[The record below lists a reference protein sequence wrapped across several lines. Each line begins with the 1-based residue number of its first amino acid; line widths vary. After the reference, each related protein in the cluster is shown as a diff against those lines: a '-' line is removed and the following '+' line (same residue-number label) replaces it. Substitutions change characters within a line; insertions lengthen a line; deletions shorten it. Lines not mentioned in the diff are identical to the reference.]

1 MKVNKLFIG
10 MFVCIF
16 AAGTIVAT
24 SGNFSISKKAFNK
37 SDDKEKVAKAAKS
50 ADENIVELG
59 PDNVAGRVRG
69 LIFDNQDTTN
79 QTLYAGGVAGGL
91 FKTTDGGQHWQRV
104 PMHLPNGTEVTLPIS
119 CMVQTSDGVLYI
131 GTGEGFL
138 TSGINNNITAPVG
151 RGLYRFVDENN
162 YSLVPATAPA
172 SDTITDNTSDWA
184 YINRLAA
191 AEYNNV
197 LYFYAA
203 TNTGLFR
210 WKIQSDADWNN
221 TPTKVFT
228 GAVYDLDV
236 SYHNTM
242 LYFTTKNTIFKIGN
256 IVSDTQNPIEI
267 SRNYLDTTNIARIEV
282 AVAPS
287 NENYVYAVVADT
299 NGMSKGV
306 YVTTNQQVWNI
317 ITTSTVTLFSR
328 SNKGTHNN
336 SIVVFP
342 DNPLKIAVGGN
353 ALWIGE
359 GFAGATL
366 YTWTKSAYTESDL
379 NAGSYMNQVY
389 ASSYFVHSGIHN
401 IVFPN
406 YFNSS
411 ADRNTFYMATD
422 GGVFSTTNG
431 GGSYTMHNKGLNT
444 AQFYTLAIANDAS
457 VLGGAQDNS
466 VPFIQSRN
474 ASDSGDVNTTAQ
486 VIWMGN
492 GGGVASSMFQL
503 TAPIS
508 RRCLFVSSEGANVGR
523 TYADYSDFTNT
534 QTWSTGQEFTGGR
547 FASGAAVPAML
558 LWETI
563 NDRTI
568 VDSVTFTLD
577 TNSWIKRG
585 NDVLYVRN
593 PDLTSEDRLDFTI
606 QAGDTILVRSR
617 GHFDYPFE
625 YVFTNTFVA
634 KDQPTHTVKNPV
646 QNRFFVAASN
656 GGINKIYMTPN
667 ATDFTKA
674 RLLWFE
680 LMKFGKSVP
689 HALAISNDGDCLY
702 IAIDEE
708 DGGSRLIRFNN
719 MLVANDAE
727 QLQYEPPFNGQQGRY
742 LVVVDTVRFGDSTR
756 LNRRITS
763 LAVDPRQGTDNL
775 VITCGD
781 FENEPNLYYMTN
793 ATATNYTVT
802 PHTVIN
808 NKMPLYS
815 SLVEMT
821 SGKVYVG
828 SENGLYITN
837 DITIAN
843 PTWTVHG
850 DFLGIPVF
858 AIKQQTN
865 TMQFKQTTYFSGA
878 NEEVYK
884 WGKTKYPGAIYYATY
899 GRGIFMDKQYITDTI
914 NEISIEGP
922 VAVAD
927 NTLKVYPNPAA
938 TYSQIDFTVGQST
951 NVDIQL
957 YDMSGRVVYRKSLG
971 KVMAGTHSQIIPCEN
986 LNKGVYVVRVAAG
999 TQPMTSKL
1007 IVK

>member
-221 TPTKVFT
+221 APTKVFT

-634 KDQPTHTVKNPV
+634 KDKPTHTVKNPI

-850 DFLGIPVF
+850 DFLGTPVF

-865 TMQFKQTTYFSGA
+865 NMQFKQTTYFSGA

-938 TYSQIDFTVGQST
+938 TYAQIDFTVGQST

-986 LNKGVYVVRVAAG
+986 MNKGVYVVRVAAG

>member
-37 SDDKEKVAKAAKS
+37 SDDKENVAKAAKS
-50 ADENIVELG
+50 ADTNIVEMG

-69 LIFDNQDTTN
+69 LIIDNQDTTN

-104 PMHLPNGTEVTLPIS
+104 PMHLANGTEVSLPIS
-119 CMVQTSDGVLYI
+119 CMVQTSDGVIYI

-138 TSGINNNITAPVG
+138 TSGINNNIAAPVG

-162 YSLVPATAPA
+162 YTLVPATAPA
-172 SDTITDNTSDWA
+172 SDTITDNTGDWA
-184 YINRLAA
+184 YINRLAT

-210 WKIQSDADWNN
+210 WKIQSAADWNN
-221 TPTKVFT
+221 APTKIFT

-236 SYHNTM
+236 SYNNTM
-242 LYFTTKNTIFKIGN
+242 LYFTTKNTIYKIGN

-328 SNKGTHNN
+328 ANKGTLNN
-336 SIVVFP
+336 SITVFP
-342 DNPLKIAVGGN
+342 DNPRKIAVGGN

-359 GFAGATL
+359 GFDGATL

-389 ASSYFVHSGIHN
+389 ASSYFVHSGIHS

-406 YFNSS
+406 YINSS

-444 AQFYTLAIANDAS
+444 TQFYSIAIANDAS

-474 ASDSGDVNTTAQ
+474 ASDSGDFNTTAQ
-486 VIWMGN
+486 VIWTGN

-508 RRCLFVSSEGANVGR
+508 RRCLFVSCEGSNIGR
-523 TYADYSDFTNT
+523 AYADYSDFTNT
-534 QTWSTGQEFTGGR
+534 QTWSSGQEFTSGKFG
-547 FASGAAVPAML
+547 SGAPVPSML
-558 LWETI
+558 LWETT
-563 NDRTI
+563 NDKTI
-568 VDSVTFTLD
+568 ADSVTFTLD

-625 YVFTNTFVA
+625 YVFSNTFVA
-634 KDQPTHTVKNPV
+634 KDQPTHTVKNPI
-646 QNRFFVAASN
+646 QNRFYVAASN
-656 GGINKIYMTPN
+656 GGINKIFMTPN

-674 RLLWFE
+674 RLLWYE

-702 IAIDEE
+702 ISIDEE
-708 DGGSRLIRFNN
+708 DGGSRLIRINN
-719 MLVANDAE
+719 LLAANDAE
-727 QLQYEPPFNGQQGRY
+727 QLQYEPPFNGQPGRY

-763 LAVDPRQGTDNL
+763 LAMDPRQGANNL

-793 ATATNYTVT
+793 ATDANYTVT
-802 PHTVIN
+802 SHTVVN

-815 SLVEMT
+815 SLIEMT
-821 SGKVYVG
+821 SGKVFVG

-837 DITIAN
+837 DITSAN
-843 PTWTVHG
+843 PSWTVHG
-850 DFLGIPVF
+850 DFVGTPVF

-865 TMQFKQTTYFSGA
+865 NMPFKQTTYFSGA

-884 WGKTKYPGAIYYATY
+884 WGRTKYPGAIYYATY
-899 GRGIFMDKQYITDTI
+899 GRGIFMDKQYITDTT

-927 NTLKVYPNPAA
+927 NTLKVYHNPAA
-938 TYSQIDFTVGQST
+938 TYAHIDFTVGQST

-957 YDMSGRVVYRKSLG
+957 FDMSGRVVYTKSLG
-971 KVMAGTHSQIIPCEN
+971 KVMAGTHAQVIPCEN